1 MTTNAE
7 VGADGD
13 VAVIGAGLA
22 GLAAA
27 RHLQSRGRRPVVY
40 EATSRV
46 GGRQRSNELG
56 GTVIEE
62 GAVFFGSNYPNL
74 WRCLAAAQLDRGLK
88 TYDLAGMGPISA
100 SDGSPSPSGLGER
113 WATGGTPLHAA
124 ARLPGNERLRLA
136 GLTLRMAPRVSQLRG
151 MLGHDASSGRL
162 RRLDDVNAR
171 SWFARQVG
179 PRFAD
184 TMVSPIIE
192 SLSFADATEWSA
204 LGALVLL
211 TFSATPRLWGVLGG
225 NDRIAKFLADPLAVC
240 TDTTVTAVSPD
251 RTGVDL
257 ELDAAGQT
265 TGVRFRDVVLA
276 VPGPVAS
283 GLVSEP
289 LRGAIASIPYSPS
302 VVPAIV
308 TESPLSTPTSSF
320 YEADGD
326 NPISGMAIE
335 RPLADGPVLCY
346 AALRS
351 PWREELLDGG
361 DDDAVE
367 LLAGIIERDT
377 GVRPEPVATKVV
389 RWRHSVPVGTPG
401 HTARQQTIQELV
413 EKVPHLVL
421 AGDYLVSPSQE
432 GALVSGVRAA
442 NSLL

>member
-1 MTTNAE
+1 MTTNSE

-46 GGRQRSNELG
+46 F
-56 GTVIEE
+56 EE
-62 GAVFFGSNYPNL
+62 GAVFFGNNYPTL

-88 TYDLAGMGPISA
+88 TYDLAAMGPISA
-100 SDGSPSPSGLGER
+100 SDRSAASSRLDER
-113 WATGGTPLHAA
+113 STTGGTPLHAA
-124 ARLPGNERLRLA
+124 ARLPGAERVRLA
-136 GLTLRMAPRVSQLRG
+136 GLTLRMAPRVSQLRQ
-151 MLGHDASSGRL
+151 MLSRDVSSGWL
-162 RRLDDVNAR
+162 RRLDEVTAR
-171 SWFARQVG
+171 SWFDRQVG

-192 SLSFADATEWSA
+192 SLSFADASEWSA
-204 LGALVLL
+204 LGALMLL
-211 TFSATPRLWGVLGG
+211 TFSATPKLWGVPGG
-225 NDRIAKFLADPLAVC
+225 NDRIAQFLAGPLAVC
-240 TDTTVTAVSPD
+240 TDTNVTAVAPD
-251 RTGVDL
+251 ANGVSI
-257 ELDAAGQT
+257 ELDASGQT
-265 TGVRFRDVVLA
+265 TNVRFRDAVLA

-283 GLVSEP
+283 DLVGDP
-289 LRGAIASIPYSPS
+289 LKGAIAAIPYSPS

-320 YEADGD
+320 YEADGN

-335 RPLADGPVLCY
+335 RPLADGPVLCF

-351 PWREELLDGG
+351 PWRDDLLDGG
-361 DDDAVE
+361 DDDALE
-367 LLAGIIERDT
+367 LLSGVIERDT
-377 GVRPEPVATKVV
+377 GVRPEPIATKVV

-401 HTARQQTIQELV
+401 HAARQRAIQQLARE
-413 EKVPHLVL
+413 VPHLRL
-421 AGDYLVSPSQE
+421 AGDYLISPSQE